1 MAPRLL
7 GLALAMAIAGWGAF
21 TLYER
26 NLAASTAAPTT
37 PLEAGPGD
45 EHLLAGRLDEAAAAY
60 QKQIDAGTSSGHVGL
75 AWVEV
80 ARAQRAWQAAAL
92 APSDR
97 KALEAFDAQVD
108 AARLQ
113 IAAARREARTQAAGL
128 TPAEQ
133 HLNALLVVALGNS
146 GQKERA
152 TGALHARLEGT
163 PGAPAMAAWLN
174 ASPVPSATATSEGK
188 AEEPPKE
195 DEADAKKPAQ
205 PSSGQPPPP
214 RRDFEFDQEPV
225 VPIPTPGELQLPGEE
240 GSH

>member
-26 NLAASTAAPTT
+26 NLAAGTAAPTT
-37 PLEAGPGD
+37 PSEAGPGD
-45 EHLLAGRLDEAAAAY
+45 EHLRAGRLDEAAAAY
-60 QKQIDAGTSSGHVGL
+60 QQQVDAGDPAGHVGL

-92 APSDR
+92 APDDR

-113 IAAARREARTQAAGL
+113 IAAARREARTETAAL

-133 HLNALLVVALGNS
+133 HLNALLVIALGQN

-163 PGAPAMAAWLN
+163 PGAPAMAAWLS
-174 ASPVPSATATSEGK
+174 ATPVPSSSAAPEGDD
-188 AEEPPKE
+188 PPERKPE
-195 DEADAKKPAQ
+195 SDKPAPP
-205 PSSGQPPPP
+205 PSGQQPPPP
-214 RRDFEFDQEPV
+214 RRDFEFDREPV
-225 VPIPTPGELQLPGEE
+225 VPIPTPGELQLPGGE